1 MGRPT
6 KLTPELQE
14 KLCMLLSVGNTIETS
29 CTLAGISVETYYAWF
44 NQGEA
49 NKSGRHF
56 EFSEAIKRAK
66 TSAEAHHIRRIY
78 QGEKNW
84 QSSAWWLERT
94 NPKYR
99 LPREVPP
106 ERPEVIPLD
115 EIIAVVNRALDED
128 PAAKERILRVLE
140 EMK

>member
-1 MGRPT
+1 
-6 KLTPELQE
+6 LTFEIQE
-14 KLCMLLSVGNTIETS
+14 QICMLLSVGNTVETS
-29 CTLAGISVETYYAWF
+29 CTLAGISVDTFYTWF
-44 NQGEA
+44 NKGGASE
-49 NKSGRHF
+49 NGIHF
-56 EFSEAIKRAK
+56 DFSEAVKKAR
-66 TSAEAHHIRRIY
+66 TSAEAHHVRRIY

-99 LPREVPP
+99 LPRDFPP
-106 ERPEVIPLD
+106 ERPETVPLD
-115 EIIAVVNRALDED
+115 EMIAVVNKALDED